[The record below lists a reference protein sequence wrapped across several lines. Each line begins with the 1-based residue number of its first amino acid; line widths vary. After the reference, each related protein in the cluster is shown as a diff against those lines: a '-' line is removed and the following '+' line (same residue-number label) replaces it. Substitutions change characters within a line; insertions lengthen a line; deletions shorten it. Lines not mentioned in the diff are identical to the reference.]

1 MAKLVYH
8 DSTGAQGS
16 IVIGLDPIVIGR
28 ATDCQIQTQDGLVS
42 RRHARVSSDGNS
54 FWVEDLGSANGVFIG
69 AERIQRQLLRSGDVF
84 RCGHLEVRLEVDA
97 PRPGSR
103 PPVPPLPPVPAVPV
117 PVAAPPP
124 PPPVA
129 PPSPAAPSAELA
141 SLRTE
146 LDSERRKRTD
156 LEFELSEL
164 RRKLDEATAKLA
176 QPAAAAP
183 APAADGDAERL
194 RRRVEQLESELRRKG
209 GGGGGGGAAEAL
221 RVAEAERDKLRARV
235 AELEAAALAAPAAPA
250 APAVDEMEVIRMRR
264 KIDQLESDL
273 RRVRGGQPPSSTSA
287 DTRAAELRA
296 AEQRSA
302 DLEDQVRKLTQERDE
317 ANRRAQVVAAPVAV
331 PPAADP
337 RVVEELER
345 ARRQIEQ
352 LQSELRRKPGATVAS
367 AADGQRAQLEAALSQ
382 LRTAERERDALKEQ
396 VARGTSGIMAR
407 PPQKALDG
415 LSAVSDG
422 LADIRA
428 AVRASG
434 DDLALEQLEQL
445 RATLRQAM
453 GLLGIPN

>member
-69 AERIQRQLLRSGDVF
+69 TERIQRQLLRSGDVF

-103 PPVPPLPPVPAVPV
+103 PPVPPVPPV

-124 PPPVA
+124 PPVA
-129 PPSPAAPSAELA
+129 PPPPQAAPPPAAPSAELT

-146 LDSERRKRTD
+146 LDGERRKRTD

-183 APAADGDAERL
+183 AADGDAERL

-209 GGGGGGGAAEAL
+209 GGGGGGGGAEAL
-221 RVAEAERDKLRARV
+221 RAAEAERDKLRARV

-345 ARRQIEQ
+345 AKRQIEQ